1 MFSAAVCLY
10 EVQQMNVQAR
20 RIFY

>member
-10 EVQQMNVQAR
+10 GVQQMNVQAR